1 MARIA
6 VTALDRLTAAA
17 HGGVINDIIHVPEE
31 YVEGFLAAGKIAL
44 IEPETD
50 PDPANGTSE
59 DEPETDKTDK
69 PAADRQDKTD
79 KGAASRK
86 TK

>member
-1 MARIA
+1 MRIP
-6 VTALDRLTAAA
+6 VTALDTLLAAA
-17 HGGVINDIIHVPEE
+17 HGTTPGNVIHMPEE
-31 YVEGFLAAGKIAL
+31 FLKQYLAAGKIAL
-44 IEPETD
+44 IEPEAD

-59 DEPETDKTDK
+59 DAPETDKTDK